1 MAVSEQCLGSML
13 PIVFFFYFAYLVMP
27 ANSADYDSLLALKSS
42 IDPSNTLPWPRGSDV
57 CRWRGVKAC
66 LKGRVSKLVVEFR
79 GLNGSLEGKSLNQLD
94 QLRVLSF
101 KANSLSGPIP
111 DLRGLINLKSLY
123 LHDNRL
129 SGEFP
134 ASITTLHRL
143 KTIVF
148 SGNNIS
154 GEIPASLTRLARLYS
169 LLVQD
174 NLLTGEV
181 PPLNQSSLTFLN
193 VSNNRL
199 SGKVPA
205 TAALLRFN
213 SSSFTNNLNLCGS
226 QVNKNCTSPVVPS
239 TSPPTPS
246 SINPHNN
253 EGETKPKKKKKK
265 KKLIIALVSSIA
277 GFILLIICIVVLWI
291 IFKRRKAAGEKGKAA
306 EEGAAGGVAHAG
318 AGEAS
323 GGSEEAKGGLA
334 WEEGG
339 VGSLVF
345 CAGAGEEKMV
355 YTMEDLL
362 RASAETL
369 GRGTAGSTYKAV
381 MESGFIVT
389 VKRLRDVGG
398 GRPEEFRLQAEAL
411 GRLRHPNL
419 VPLRAYFQAKEERLL
434 VYDYYPNGSLFSL
447 IHGMFT
453 YPNFHLSLATP
464 TMNHSLQTWMNLGS
478 DLLGTF

>member
-1 MAVSEQCLGSML
+1 MAVSGQCRRSML
-13 PIVFFFYFAYLVMP
+13 PIVFFFFAYLVMS
-27 ANSADYDSLLALKSS
+27 ANSTDYDSLLALKSS
-42 IDPSNTLPWPRGSDV
+42 IDPSNSLPWPRGSDV
-57 CRWRGVKAC
+57 CRWTGVKAC
-66 LKGRVSKLVVEFR
+66 LKGRVSKLVVELR

-101 KANSLSGPIP
+101 KVNSLSGPIP
-111 DLRGLINLKSLY
+111 DLHGLINLKSLY
-123 LHDNRL
+123 LNDNRL

-143 KTIVF
+143 KTVVF

-169 LLVQD
+169 LLLQD

-199 SGKVPA
+199 SGEVPA

-213 SSSFTNNLNLCGS
+213 FSSFTNNLNLCGA
-226 QVNKNCTSPVVPS
+226 QVEKNCTSPIVPS
-239 TSPPTPS
+239 TPSSPPTPS
-246 SINPHNN
+246 SINPPN
-253 EGETKPKKKKKK
+253 EGETKPKNKKK
-265 KKLIIALVSSIA
+265 KKLIIAIVSSIA
-277 GFILLIICIVVLWI
+277 GFILLMICIVILWI
-291 IFKRRKAAGEKGKAA
+291 IFKRRKTAGEKGKAA
-306 EEGAAGGVAHAG
+306 QGGEAGGAG
-318 AGEAS
+318 AGAGVGEAS
-323 GGSEEAKGGLA
+323 GGDEEAKGGLA

-389 VKRLRDVGG
+389 VKRLRDVGC
-398 GRPEEFRLQAEAL
+398 GRPEEFRRQAEAL

-434 VYDYYPNGSLFSL
+434 VYDYHPNGSLFSL
-447 IHGMFT
+447 IHGM
-453 YPNFHLSLATP
+453 LSYLIFLP
-464 TMNHSLQTWMNLGS
+464 LSRNHELEFLK
-478 DLLGTF
+478 L